1 MQTSGHVIAVNM
13 NLKILVLCVVFFVEA
28 KSECSDYITC
38 LSELIHGFFGI
49 NPKNSTI
56 NDNFNETNET
66 DLFEIKD
73 FSNAHLYRIL
83 DKVSSI
89 VKDNV
94 TGDIIESRSKT
105 AEFMNDKTK
114 VLIKVFDFDK
124 SDFENNAKID
134 DKEEQQVFVTST
146 NATEEMNVS
155 TNTENPKDHL
165 LTTDLIYQV
174 NDMAESVVN
183 FEDNLI
189 LPDNYFELEENNT
202 DYPNI
207 DYLEIYKDV
216 TVENVVFEPTELPV
230 ISKDIEF
237 GNEIDSNVIDVL
249 DEKSNSLD
257 KVDSGISDV
266 FPWIVTIYIKNESKD
281 DQYEYYC
288 DGVLL
293 NDRFVLTAGR
303 CVNINNVTSS
313 VEDLLI
319 VLGKASLHSVGE
331 HEMVRKVKT
340 IITHENF
347 TIYDGGAVNDLALM
361 ELDEPADLNSNAQGA
376 VMIADDSDVEL
387 GATTA
392 WGFTGELTPIIF
404 DTEAS
409 KKCEANPEYENLFCA
424 IYGNNIAL
432 CPSYGGLHVV
442 KQTDRWYLRGIR
454 TGDPERRG
462 ICLNRNVVFTELSNY
477 KDWID
482 NVIAQ

>member
-1 MQTSGHVIAVNM
+1 MI
-13 NLKILVLCVVFFVEA
+13 NLKLTKFIIRLLILMILFVVLFLISTVLYSTKYWPDVYNYVNA
-28 KSECSDYITC
+28 NITIKRIPT
-38 LSELIHGFFGI
+38 LSELNLTIIEVSYTEKYPTTDIDGTTEDDSDSNTEDGLFSFDEFDFPSSRHKREVKIENDYSEVPSKSVVVDYFFDED
-49 NPKNSTI
+49 STK
-56 NDNFNETNET
+56 
-66 DLFEIKD
+66 LIKD
-73 FSNAHLYRIL
+73 LI
-83 DKVSSI
+83 D
-89 VKDNV
+89 
-94 TGDIIESRSKT
+94 ESKLT
-105 AEFMNDKTK
+105 
-114 VLIKVFDFDK
+114 
-124 SDFENNAKID
+124 
-134 DKEEQQVFVTST
+134 
-146 NATEEMNVS
+146 
-155 TNTENPKDHL
+155 PKYH
-165 LTTDLIYQV
+165 
-174 NDMAESVVN
+174 
-183 FEDNLI
+183 
-189 LPDNYFELEENNT
+189 
-202 DYPNI
+202 
-207 DYLEIYKDV
+207 KDV
-216 TVENVVFEPTELPV
+216 E
-230 ISKDIEF
+230 IMGK
-237 GNEIDSNVIDVL
+237 GNEL
-249 DEKSNSLD
+249 
-257 KVDSGISDV
+257 DSGISDV